1 MSQNIFTAYTKEM
14 NFGSHIPVFSVGTE
28 MCNTAMKQK
37 FCQISDKFKTKS
49 DFFGNWRNSQD
60 SRDRCLGSYVG
71 GAGAGQNSC
80 TMRNTSNENY
90 FNFDFF
96 DLFQDRLK
104 SQEDLITSFSSKIE
118 ELQVRDKKREMA
130 LEAANSLLD
139 KELTRVSTFV
149 EDKVRQIFKKY
160 MYNDT
165 KY

>member
-1 MSQNIFTAYTKEM
+1 M
-14 NFGSHIPVFSVGTE
+14 
-28 MCNTAMKQK
+28 
-37 FCQISDKFKTKS
+37 
-49 DFFGNWRNSQD
+49 
-60 SRDRCLGSYVG
+60 
-71 GAGAGQNSC
+71 
-80 TMRNTSNENY
+80 
-90 FNFDFF
+90 
-96 DLFQDRLK
+96 QDRLK

-149 EDKVRQIFKKY
+149 EDKVRQMFKKY